1 MTMQWWCL
9 YFARVG
15 VLFQGCVILSPSVV
29 ACPLHVNLGSR
40 DERMASILSK
50 NIDATNILSRVDI
63 CAEVSVGAIL
73 QDMPHDLG
81 LSIVYMRHY
90 PPYPDIPISIPIS
103 DGQTRETRRI
113 LPKGFQSVITPK
125 GKGSYGLSLS
135 FPRSLVKRGRT
146 AGTPGLEWRISR
158 SLYEAFWAYSR
169 VSPGTQPA
177 LLERWSRD
185 GWLLIC

>member
-1 MTMQWWCL
+1 VP
-9 YFARVG
+9 R
-15 VLFQGCVILSPSVV
+15 
-29 ACPLHVNLGSR
+29 
-40 DERMASILSK
+40 
-50 NIDATNILSRVDI
+50 
-63 CAEVSVGAIL
+63 VSVGAIL
-73 QDMPHDLG
+73 QDVQHDLD
-81 LSIVYMRHY
+81 LSIMYMRHY
-90 PPYPDIPISIPIS
+90 PPYPNIPISIPIS
-103 DGQTRETRRI
+103 HGQTRETRRI

>member
-1 MTMQWWCL
+1 MSAKHMTMQWWCL

-73 QDMPHDLG
+73 QDMRHDLG

-90 PPYPDIPISIPIS
+90 PHIPTYRYRY
-103 DGQTRETRRI
+103 QY
-113 LPKGFQSVITPK
+113 LMA
-125 GKGSYGLSLS
+125 
-135 FPRSLVKRGRT
+135 KRDEYCQKDSK
-146 AGTPGLEWRISR
+146 A
-158 SLYEAFWAYSR
+158 
-169 VSPGTQPA
+169 
-177 LLERWSRD
+177 
-185 GWLLIC
+185 

>member
-73 QDMPHDLG
+73 QDMRHDLG

-125 GKGSYGLSLS
+125 GKGSYGLSLFS
-135 FPRSLVKRGRT
+135 AFASKTRENSWNAWARMANQQIV
-146 AGTPGLEWRISR
+146 
-158 SLYEAFWAYSR
+158 YEAFWGVLA
-169 VSPGTQPA
+169 
-177 LLERWSRD
+177 
-185 GWLLIC
+185 C